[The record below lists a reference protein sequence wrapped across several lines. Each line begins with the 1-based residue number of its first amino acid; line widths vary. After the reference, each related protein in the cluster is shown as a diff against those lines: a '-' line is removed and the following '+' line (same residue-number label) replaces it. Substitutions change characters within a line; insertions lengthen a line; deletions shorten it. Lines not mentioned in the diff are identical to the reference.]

1 MVESRLSL
9 AKQNLTM
16 RKHPDRVLLMRCSV
30 VFLVC
35 HLRYCAILWNEME
48 GLRCI

>member
-1 MVESRLSL
+1 MVENRLPL

-16 RKHPDRVLLMRCSV
+16 RKHRDRVSLTRYSV

-35 HLRYCAILWNEME
+35 HLHYHAILWKEME
-48 GLRCI
+48 G